1 MLRFSLALLL
11 VAAIPLTGCVTA
23 SSVVPMG
30 RDTYM
35 ISSTSGRAF
44 PSRAR
49 IHAVKRANEFC
60 DDRKL
65 HMEPVSENSST
76 GILSQADFVFR
87 CLDENDADY
96 RRPNWHNDRGTVVV
110 EKQ

>member
-1 MLRFSLALLL
+1 
-11 VAAIPLTGCVTA
+11 VTT

-30 RDTYM
+30 KDTYM

-44 PSRAR
+44 PERAR
-49 IHAVKRANEFC
+49 IYAVKHANAFC
-60 DDRKL
+60 DARKL

-76 GILSQADFVFR
+76 GMLSQADFVFR
-87 CLDENDADY
+87 CLDENDVDY
-96 RRPNWHNDRGTVVV
+96 RRPDWHKDGGTVII